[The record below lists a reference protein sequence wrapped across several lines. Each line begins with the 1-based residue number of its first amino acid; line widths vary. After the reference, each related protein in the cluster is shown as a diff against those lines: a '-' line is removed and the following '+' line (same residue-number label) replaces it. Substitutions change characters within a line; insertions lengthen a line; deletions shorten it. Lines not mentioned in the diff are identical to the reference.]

1 MKVDRIVGQSSRP
14 LADILRYRATVYES
28 SYDIRVSVRQH
39 EKPQQIAQR
48 IVEKLS
54 RTGEFTSTR
63 GYDRAAEQQQRR
75 ERRMGE
81 EFVEVVR
88 RGLAPD
94 RGLFVAKEMNAMALE
109 DIGRLVGLNY
119 HEKAMRVM
127 ERLPLGS
134 LHPSHLRQLLYTA
147 YSTFTDPHILPVT
160 PLHKHQYLMET
171 FHGPTA
177 SFKDLSLQLLPQ
189 LLTAA
194 MHVTQAAAKQ
204 ASTSSTLDTAAEA
217 RVALLVATSGDTGTA
232 ALDGFGR
239 QRGNPVVVL
248 YPKDGVSVVQK
259 KQMQTAEGDVLV
271 LGVDGDFGTPQRT
284 EMTSTPASHCQH
296 HLSARLTLCAVCAG
310 TALLTDFCQ
319 TTVKDIFNDS
329 ALVNGTTSAH
339 TAM

>member
-14 LADILRYRATVYES
+14 LPDILRYRATVYES

-39 EKPQQIAQR
+39 ESPKQIAQR
-48 IVEKLS
+48 IVEKLKK
-54 RTGEFTSTR
+54 TGEFVSTR
-63 GYDRAAEQQQRR
+63 GYNRSAQQQQQRG
-75 ERRMGE
+75 EQDGPLGE
-81 EFVEVVR
+81 EFVEVVK

-94 RGLFVAKEMNAMALE
+94 RGLFVAKEMNPMALE

-119 HEKAMRVM
+119 HEKALRVM

-147 YSTFTDPHILPVT
+147 YSMFTDPHILPVT
-160 PLHKHQYLMET
+160 PLHNHQYLMET

-194 MHVTQAAAKQ
+194 MQLTRTAADQ
-204 ASTSSTLDTAAEA
+204 SSSSSALDKAAEA

-248 YPKDGVSVVQK
+248 YPKDGVSVVQR

-271 LGVDGDFGTPQRT
+271 LGVDGDFGTTQTDHTSRNAAATVSPCVAYPCLYAVDIRCVHRFLPDHSQRYL
-284 EMTSTPASHCQH
+284 Q
-296 HLSARLTLCAVCAG
+296 RLRVG
-310 TALLTDFCQ
+310 
-319 TTVKDIFNDS
+319 
-329 ALVNGTTSAH
+329 
-339 TAM
+339 

>member
-28 SYDIRVSVRQH
+28 SYDIRVSVRQN
-39 EKPQQIAQR
+39 EAPKQIAAR
-48 IVEKLS
+48 IAEKLK
-54 RTGEFTSTR
+54 RTGEFKSTR
-63 GYDRAAEQQQRR
+63 GYNRAAEQQQQQ
-75 ERRMGE
+75 ERRTGE

-94 RGLFVAKEMNAMALE
+94 RGLFVAAEMNPMALE

-119 HEKAMRVM
+119 HEKALRVM

-160 PLHKHQYLMET
+160 PLHNHQYLMET

-189 LLTAA
+189 LLTAS
-194 MHVTQAAAKQ
+194 MHITQAAAARPVDRIVRVGQ
-204 ASTSSTLDTAAEA
+204 GCGGS

-271 LGVDGDFGTPQRT
+271 LGVDGDFGRPAATPTPTPQRT
-284 EMTSTPASHCQH
+284 
-296 HLSARLTLCAVCAG
+296 SARHNHATAGSLTVYVPHPCG
-310 TALLTDFCQ
+310 ILLDNRLLS
-319 TTVKDIFNDS
+319 D
-329 ALVNGTTSAH
+329 
-339 TAM
+339 

>member
-14 LADILRYRATVYES
+14 LADILRYRATIYES
-28 SYDIRVSVRQH
+28 SYDIRVSVRRN
-39 EKPQQIAQR
+39 ETPEQIARR
-48 IVEKLS
+48 IAEKLKK
-54 RTGEFTSTR
+54 TGEFVSTR
-63 GYDRAAEQQQRR
+63 GYDRSNQQQRGGE
-75 ERRMGE
+75 ERPVGE
-81 EFVEVVR
+81 EFVEVVK

-94 RGLFVAKEMNAMALE
+94 RGLFVAKEMNPMALE

-119 HEKAMRVM
+119 HEKALRVM

-134 LHPSHLRQLLYTA
+134 LHPSHLRQLLYSA

-160 PLHKHQYLMET
+160 PLHNHQYLMET

-194 MHVTQAAAKQ
+194 MHITRAAAHL
-204 ASTSSTLDTAAEA
+204 STTSSTLNAAADA

-271 LGVDGDFGTPQRT
+271 LGVDGDFGTLTQNTTDAHRWALALHASDRIT
-284 EMTSTPASHCQH
+284 HSTPGCASCELRFLPDHSQR
-296 HLSARLTLCAVCAG
+296 HLQRCG
-310 TALLTDFCQ
+310 TDEWFA
-319 TTVKDIFNDS
+319 INS
-329 ALVNGTTSAH
+329 H
-339 TAM
+339 RR

>member
-28 SYDIRVSVRQH
+28 SYDIRVSVRQR
-39 EKPQQIAQR
+39 ETPKQIAQR
-48 IVEKLS
+48 IVDKLS
-54 RTGEFTSTR
+54 KTGEFVSTR
-63 GYDRAAEQQQRR
+63 GYNRAEQQQAGGASGGGSAV
-75 ERRMGE
+75 GE
-81 EFVEVVR
+81 EFVEVVK

-94 RGLFVAKEMNAMALE
+94 RGLFVAKDMNPMALE

-119 HEKAMRVM
+119 HEKALRVM

-134 LHPSHLRQLLYTA
+134 LHPSHLRQLLYSA
-147 YSTFTDPHILPVT
+147 YSTFTDPHVLPVT
-160 PLHKHQYLMET
+160 PLHNNQYLMET

-194 MHVTQAAAKQ
+194 MRLTRKAADDPST
-204 ASTSSTLDTAAEA
+204 ASSALEAAAEA

-239 QRGNPVVVL
+239 QRSNPVVVL

-259 KQMQTAEGDVLV
+259 RQMQTAEGDVLV
-271 LGVDGDFGTPQRT
+271 LGVDGDFGQRT
-284 EMTSTPASHCQH
+284 HRLHETITHRHVRTMPDLSSPRAPSTLH
-296 HLSARLTLCAVCAG
+296 
-310 TALLTDFCQ
+310 AL
-319 TTVKDIFNDS
+319 
-329 ALVNGTTSAH
+329 
-339 TAM
+339 